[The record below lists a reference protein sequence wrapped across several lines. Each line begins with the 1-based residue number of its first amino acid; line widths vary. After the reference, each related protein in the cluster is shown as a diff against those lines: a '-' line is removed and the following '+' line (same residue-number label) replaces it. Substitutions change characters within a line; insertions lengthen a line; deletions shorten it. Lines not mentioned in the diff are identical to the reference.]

1 MQTILEN
8 YLVIILIGLFLI
20 FALIGYL
27 VDLLK
32 NNKIENENNNIPNNI
47 TPIEITKIDEKK
59 DENVVENNIENNID
73 NKDELLENYNE
84 DK

>member
-32 NNKIENENNNIPNNI
+32 NNKAENENNNIPNNI

-59 DENVVENNIENNID
+59 DENVVENNID